1 MSPATKT
8 LVLAAGVLTAIAWV
22 RPPEYDEAY
31 SIFLTAG
38 HARPGWPA
46 GVFTAG
52 GVRGLYA
59 GHASFGGIARNLRGG
74 DVHPPL
80 YFWLLD
86 IWRGVF
92 GPGWFTA
99 RLLSVGCAVAALAVL
114 GRLARVIGA
123 PAGATMWLCLCS
135 YGFAYTAVI
144 ARGFGLAQ
152 LFLLVGVTACFESL
166 RGARGGISPAVAG
179 LALGAAT
186 FTNYLTVFCGLTA
199 LGHVTLTAPKRGI
212 AALLA
217 FSLFL
222 PADGYFFMAQHAAR
236 PGQFVAF
243 SVPRAVALTAK
254 DSGAAWF
261 GGLPVY
267 APRFAGEIIFLLI
280 LLAGAAIFCI
290 VRHANP
296 STKPLLALT
305 LATPVGLLALGLI
318 CNNTPVEIRYMAFS
332 LPYLSLLVAAS
343 APKALRAALIGV
355 QALAIIGLAFSP
367 ATAQPQARAARQA
380 AALEAPQTLVLLP
393 FGNDGVGIPGPFIA
407 AAPAAMRLEL
417 LRGPPLS
424 FATESRLI
432 LVTLTLD
439 KSSRAQVAGFQPG
452 PCWQAGAKTPVTRIF
467 LNGCP
472 HQQP

>member
-52 GVRGLYA
+52 GGRGLYA
-59 GHASFGGIARNLRGG
+59 GHASFAGIAQDLRAG

-80 YFWLLD
+80 YFWLLE

-99 RLLSVGCAVAALAVL
+99 RLLSVGCGVAALAVL

-123 PAGATMWLCLCS
+123 PAGATMGLCLCS
-135 YGFAYTAVI
+135 YGFAYTAII

-152 LFLLVGVTACFESL
+152 LFLVLGVTACFESL

-199 LGHVTLTAPKRGI
+199 LGQLALTSPKRGI
-212 AALLA
+212 PALLT

-222 PADGYFFMAQHAAR
+222 PADGYFFVAQHAAR
-236 PGQFVAF
+236 PGQFVRF
-243 SVPRAVALTAK
+243 SLTHALALTTRDAA
-254 DSGAAWF
+254 AAWF
-261 GGLPVY
+261 GGLTLD
-267 APRFAGEIIFLLI
+267 APQFAAGIICLLV
-280 LLAGAAIFCI
+280 LLACATVFCI
-290 VRHANP
+290 VRNANR
-296 STKPLLALT
+296 STKALAALT
-305 LATPVGLLALGLI
+305 LATPAGLLALGLI
-318 CNNTPVEIRYMAFS
+318 FNNTPVEIRYMAFS
-332 LPYLSLLVAAS
+332 LPYLSLLIAAS
-343 APKALRAALIGV
+343 APRALQAALIGV
-355 QALAIIGLAFSP
+355 QSLAIIGLAFSP

-380 AALEAPQTLVLLP
+380 AGLATPQTLVLLP

-407 AAPAAMRLEL
+407 AAPRAMRLEI
-417 LRGPPLS
+417 LRGPPVDL
-424 FATESRLI
+424 TRESRLI

-439 KSSRAQVAGFQPG
+439 DSSRAQVAGFGPG
-452 PCWQAGAKTPVTRIF
+452 PCWQAGAKTRLTEIF
-467 LNGCP
+467 LNRCP
-472 HQQP
+472 QQQR